1 MGERTTNICR
11 PPRRPTRRVR
21 KAANF
26 AIGVPPPPQIFDD
39 PAGMGQRL
47 HQDSGLQ
54 AQCLEQAAS
63 FIGESGANL
72 HPKRIAM
79 LRLHEK
85 SVCMYRS
92 QVRGHYY
99 DKGGLQF
106 TASPPAAERM

>member
-1 MGERTTNICR
+1 LQH
-11 PPRRPTRRVR
+11 RRPD
-21 KAANF
+21 AA
-26 AIGVPPPPQIFDD
+26 PKIFDD

-63 FIGESGANL
+63 STGESAANL

-79 LRLHEK
+79 LRLDEK

-92 QVRGHYY
+92 QVRRHYY